1 MTASTFNHK
10 LDYTPRLRDNA
21 PHMHKL
27 TKIVATIGP
36 ATETEETL
44 EALINAGMNVA
55 RFNTKHGTPEW
66 HLERIHRVK
75 AVAKRLGKAV
85 GVLLDLQGPEI
96 RINTKDGEAF
106 EVREGE
112 LIKFTS
118 QEPGTKE
125 MQIPANVVKALQVG
139 DTVSIDDGVCEFR
152 ITAKDDTSLT
162 VEVLGDYTVKHR
174 KTMNTPGVV
183 IDMPSLIDNDLVQL
197 DNMTDDDID
206 FVGLSFV
213 RDTKDIAIL
222 REELE
227 KRNLHT
233 DVIAKIENQAALDN
247 LDEIIAATDA
257 VMVARGDLAVEV
269 PFERLAYYQKMI
281 IEKCRTAGKPVI
293 TATQMLESMTFS
305 PRPTRAEV
313 SDVAN
318 AIYDGTDAVMLSGE
332 TTLGKY
338 PVKCVETQAKIAAY
352 NEPYSEN
359 YLWDWADTGDVSA
372 ITNAAFSLLDSR
384 KEQVDLVV
392 CLTASGQTARQL
404 SRFRPDVQIKAV
416 TYSKAAYNKLALV
429 YGVEPVLASDDNFQY
444 SGEMDIIDNLKANQV
459 VSAGQKVLIIAGLGA
474 KLTGR
479 KTDSLL
485 LVDID

>member
-1 MTASTFNHK
+1 MN
-10 LDYTPRLRDNA
+10 
-21 PHMHKL
+21 KL

-36 ATETEETL
+36 ATETEEIL
-44 EALINAGMNVA
+44 ENLINAGMDVA

-75 AVAKRLGKAV
+75 SVAKKLGKSV

-96 RINTKDGEAF
+96 RINTKGGESF
-106 EVREGE
+106 EVKENE

-118 QEPGTKE
+118 KEPLEKE
-125 MQIPANVVKALQVG
+125 MNIPSNVVEAIQIG
-139 DTVSIDDGVCEFR
+139 DTVSIDDGVCEFE
-152 ITAKDDTSLT
+152 ITAKDKESLT
-162 VEVLGDYTVKHR
+162 VKVLGDYTIKHR
-174 KTMNTPGVV
+174 KTMNTPGIV
-183 IDMPSLIDNDLVQL
+183 IDMPSLIENDLVQL
-197 DNMTDDDID
+197 DNMTDSDID

-222 REELE
+222 RDELK

-233 DVIAKIENQAALDN
+233 DVISKIENQAALDN
-247 LDEIIAATDA
+247 LDEIIEASDA
-257 VMVARGDLAVEV
+257 IMVARGDLAVEV

-338 PVKCVETQAKIAAY
+338 PVKCVETQARIASY
-352 NEPYSEN
+352 NEPFSEN
-359 YLWDWADTGDVSA
+359 YLWDWADSGDISA
-372 ITNAAFSLLDSR
+372 ITYAAFALLDSS

-392 CLTASGQTARQL
+392 CLTATGKTARQL
-404 SRFRPDVQIKAV
+404 SRFRPDVRIKAL
-416 TYSKAAYNKLALV
+416 TYNSSAYNKLALV
-429 YGVEPVLASDDNFQY
+429 YGVDPILANDESFDY
-444 SGEMDIIDNLKANQV
+444 SSKVDIVDILKANKV
-459 VSAGQKVLIIAGLGA
+459 VEAGQKVLIVAGLGA
-474 KLTGR
+474 KVAGR

-485 LVDID
+485 LVDIN